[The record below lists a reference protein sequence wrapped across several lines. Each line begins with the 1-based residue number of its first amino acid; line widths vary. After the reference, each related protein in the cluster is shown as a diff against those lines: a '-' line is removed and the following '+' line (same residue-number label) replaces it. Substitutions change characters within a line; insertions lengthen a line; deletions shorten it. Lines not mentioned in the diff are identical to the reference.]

1 MKLHILYI
9 ILFLSLLARAQN
21 NNQSVL
27 NKTNGS
33 VYHICDV
40 PENIVGNEYW
50 NSEDDKGV
58 ALKWDVPY
66 RAEDEWYNTLS
77 WDEGIN
83 NFSLG
88 MEGDGDYSVAIRWD
102 SNELAEYDGDTLK
115 KMRIFVADEGFSKLI
130 VKVWTGEHAAN
141 NIYADTISIE
151 NLAINE
157 WNEFSF
163 KEVLTLDASKEYWVG
178 YRIINQQDG
187 YNPVG
192 CWKGDCT
199 LGYSD
204 MVSFDAEEQIWDFAS
219 TWSSQY
225 MWNIQL
231 KVSDYGSEMKCKGFV
246 LLRQSDNLSDYTYYD
261 FIPNKR
267 YYEQP
272 VYFDN
277 ILDFPKNFCYKVA
290 SLWVNSGDS
299 CLSGF
304 ANDTSG
310 SQDFICVNYSKI
322 NENNL
327 PDNISIYPNPASTE
341 ITLESNL
348 IIKEL
353 AFYNLNGKEILSK
366 QFKEDVIDISFL
378 KKGFYLL
385 DIKCEQGKSFK
396 KKLIKR

>member
-9 ILFLSLLARAQN
+9 ILFLSCLASAQN
-21 NNQSVL
+21 NSQSGHY
-27 NKTNGS
+27 KTTDS
-33 VYHICDV
+33 LYHICDA
-40 PENIVGNEYW
+40 PENIIGNEYW

-58 ALKWDVPY
+58 SIKWDVPNS
-66 RAEDEWYNTLS
+66 AINEWYNSLS

-88 MEGDGDYSVAIRWD
+88 MEGEGDYSVAIRWD
-102 SNELAEYDGDTLK
+102 SNELAEYHEDTLK
-115 KMRIFVADEGFSKLI
+115 SIRIFIADEGFSKLI
-130 VKVWTGEHAAN
+130 VKVWTGEHAAS

-151 NLAINE
+151 NVTINE

-163 KEVLTLDASKEYWVG
+163 NKDLTLDATEEYWVG
-178 YRIINQQDG
+178 YRIIDQQTG
-187 YNPVG
+187 YNPIG
-192 CWKGDCT
+192 CWKGDCN

-219 TWSSQY
+219 TWSSKY

-231 KVSDYGSEMKCKGFV
+231 IVSDYGSEIKCKGFV
-246 LLRQSDNLSDYTYYD
+246 LLRQTDNLSDYTYYD

-267 YYEQP
+267 YNEQP

-277 ILDFPKNFCYKVA
+277 ILDFPKNLCYKVA

-304 ANDTSG
+304 ASDTIG

-327 PDNISIYPNPASTE
+327 PDNITIYPNPASSV
-341 ITLESNL
+341 IILESNL
-348 IIKEL
+348 KIEEL
-353 AFYNLNGKEILSK
+353 VFYNVNGKEIFSK
-366 QFKEDVIDISFL
+366 PFNGDAIDISFL

-385 DIKCEQGKSFK
+385 EIKCEEGISMQKIIK
-396 KKLIKR
+396 K